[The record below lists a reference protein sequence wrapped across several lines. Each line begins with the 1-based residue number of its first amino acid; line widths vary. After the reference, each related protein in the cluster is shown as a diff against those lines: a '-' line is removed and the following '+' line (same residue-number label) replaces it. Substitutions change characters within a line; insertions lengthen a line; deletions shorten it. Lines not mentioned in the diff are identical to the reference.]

1 MCQSLSSCIMA
12 YRPAQALNE
21 IIQSLNS
28 ANARLAYSQ
37 DFLVDD
43 RDSIEHIRDT
53 VKVAIRQI
61 MALKR
66 SVKGLRTDEAW
77 HKLTLPRVRV
87 RGVPIVEVSR
97 S

>member
-1 MCQSLSSCIMA
+1 MA
-12 YRPAQALNE
+12 YRPALALND

-37 DFLVDD
+37 DFLADD
-43 RDSIEHIRDT
+43 RDSIDHVRDT

-66 SVKGLRTDEAW
+66 SVKGIRTDEAW
-77 HKLTLPRVRV
+77 QRLTLPRVRV
-87 RGVPIVEVSR
+87 RGVAMVAASR
-97 S
+97 VGR